1 MSITVIFI
9 IITVFVSYQGIQNP
23 SLQYKLTMNPVAIL
37 QHGQWYRVLTS
48 GFVHANWMHLG
59 FNMFSFYFFGEL
71 VEYIFGSM
79 KGPMGGL
86 YYIGFYLLGIII
98 SDLPSLLKHGNNP
111 AYNSLGASGGVA
123 AVVFSSILFFPTN
136 DVCLYGFICIPGFI
150 LGTLY
155 LIYSYMKGEDMSDN
169 INHDAHLIGAIFGL
183 VFSVIMDP
191 GVLARFVGQLANW
204 RIDSLF

>member
-1 MSITVIFI
+1 M
-9 IITVFVSYQGIQNP
+9 
-23 SLQYKLTMNPVAIL
+23 
-37 QHGQWYRVLTS
+37 
-48 GFVHANWMHLG
+48 
-59 FNMFSFYFFGEL
+59 
-71 VEYIFGSM
+71 EYIFGSM